1 MNENTFHGTV
11 GREIRI
17 NYSQRTGNAV
27 VTFSIAI
34 NSRRFDKASGQWVSR
49 PTVWKDVVAF
59 GPLAENVYDTLAT
72 GMHVA
77 VTGEEVDDSY
87 TKELDEP
94 GRDDVVIRRTKIEA
108 RDVAVSLRTQKARV
122 EKVQRGSEQT
132 GGEQAGDPQSGRRE
146 TTAPQ
151 PVG

>member
-17 NYSQRTGNAV
+17 NHSQRSGVAV
-27 VTFSIAI
+27 VNFSIAI
-34 NSRRFDKASGQWVSR
+34 NSRRFDKSKGQWVER
-49 PTVWKDVVAF
+49 PTVWKDVVVF
-59 GPLAENVYDTLAT
+59 GQLAENVYDTIAT

-94 GRDDVVIRRTKIEA
+94 GYNDVLIKKTKIEA
-108 RDVAVSLRTQKARV
+108 RDVAVSLRYQNATV
-122 EKVQRGSEQT
+122 EKVQRSR
-132 GGEQAGDPQSGRRE
+132 EQAGDQQSNVRA

>member
-17 NYSQRTGNAV
+17 NHSQRTGTAV
-27 VTFSIAI
+27 VNFSIAI
-34 NSRRFDKASGQWVSR
+34 NSRRFDKASGQWVAR
-49 PTVWKDVVAF
+49 PTVWKDVVVF
-59 GPLAENVYDTLAT
+59 GALAENVYDTITT

-108 RDVAVSLRTQKARV
+108 RDVAVSLRGQKAQVEKVQV
-122 EKVQRGSEQT
+122 EKVQRT
-132 GGEQAGDPQSGRRE
+132 D
-146 TTAPQ
+146 TAPQ

>member
-1 MNENTFHGTV
+1 MF
-11 GREIRI
+11 
-17 NYSQRTGNAV
+17 
-27 VTFSIAI
+27 
-34 NSRRFDKASGQWVSR
+34 GQ
-49 PTVWKDVVAF
+49 F
-59 GPLAENVYDTLAT
+59 AENVYDTLTT

-108 RDVAVSLRTQKARV
+108 RDVAVSLRLQKATV
-122 EKVQRGSEQT
+122 EKVQRSR
-132 GGEQAGDPQSGRRE
+132 EQAGDQQSNGRAA
-146 TTAPQ
+146 TAPQ